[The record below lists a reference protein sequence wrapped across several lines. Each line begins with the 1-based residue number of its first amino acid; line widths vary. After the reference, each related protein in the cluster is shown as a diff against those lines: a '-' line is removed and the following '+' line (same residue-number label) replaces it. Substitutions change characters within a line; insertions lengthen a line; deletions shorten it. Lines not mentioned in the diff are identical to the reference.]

1 MEFVLTK
8 TALAQQDLF
17 ISQVPDITRDWNI
30 MDMTYYSTI
39 ALKNIFI
46 NFAWIGTSI
55 YELILKLKNKSKAQ
69 VKQCKNYVKNYH
81 KLFMISRAHNKRM
94 VLRN

>member
-17 ISQVPDITRDWNI
+17 IIQVSDITRDWKI
-30 MDMTYYSTI
+30 HGHDILLRSSSQEYFH
-39 ALKNIFI
+39 K
-46 NFAWIGTSI
+46 FAWIGTSI
-55 YELILKLKNKSKAQ
+55 YELTLKLKNKSKTQ
-69 VKQCKNYVKNYH
+69 VKQCKNYLKNYH
-81 KLFMISRAHNKRM
+81 KLFMISRAHDKKM